1 MGKIIKILF
10 VLALIVIAAL
20 AGLIFTTDI
29 NQYKDKI
36 AQAVQTNTGRDF
48 QINGELRLAPSLVP
62 TVAVEGVSFGNA
74 PWAGPAPML
83 TVGRFEAEIALLPL
97 LKKNIQLKRLL
108 LVEPEIQLET
118 DKNGRGNWL
127 LETGPGEA
135 GPTSAGSAG
144 AVELPALA
152 INEVRIE
159 RANIRYVDG
168 QTAKITEV
176 FIEEITV
183 NSAGF
188 SDEIAITAEAAVNQ
202 VPLSLRGALGS
213 LDALLGNR
221 DYPLRLN
228 ANLAG
233 AKLDLDG
240 RLTEPLAASGVN
252 MRVLLEI
259 ERLSDL
265 NPLTGS
271 ALPGIG
277 PIRLGGT
284 VAETG
289 SGYAVKSLSARI
301 MDNELTGEAEIN
313 LSGARPA
320 LIADLAAAELDLSP
334 FQTQGREKAKATGST
349 GAPAPASETVSAK
362 KVFPSDPLPLAG
374 LKAADM
380 ALKFKTG
387 ALITRNLTINE
398 LDLTLKL
405 NNGKLQIAPLSAKV
419 AGGVLNANI
428 GLDASGG
435 NTVLWDHTVELR
447 QIDPGQLPGI
457 KEKQLLSGAKTDITS
472 KGKGS
477 GASVSAIMA
486 GLDGNLL
493 IKTGKGR
500 ITARALESDTAN
512 ALLNTLTLLN
522 PNMGRQDASALECA
536 VINFAIKDGI
546 AVADN
551 GIGIATGKMNVLGAG
566 NINLK
571 TEALDLGITPRAK
584 AGAGL
589 GAGQLAG
596 LVRLGGTLAAPR
608 ARTDTEAALT
618 AGIKAGSAV
627 AAGGWSALARGL
639 LGGDTGAAQNPCDIA
654 LGVAPLKTSPSP
666 RAEKNTPEQ
675 KTDAIK
681 EAVEGL
687 GEQLKKL
694 F

>member
-1 MGKIIKILF
+1 MGKIIKILV
-10 VLALIVIAAL
+10 VLALVVIAAL
-20 AGLIFTTDI
+20 AGLIFTTDV

-36 AQAVQTNTGRDF
+36 VQAVQANTGRDF

-62 TVAVEGVSFGNA
+62 TVAVEGVSVGNA
-74 PWAGPAPML
+74 PWAGAAPML
-83 TVGRFEAEIALLPL
+83 TVGRFEAQIALLPL
-97 LKKNIQLKRLL
+97 LKKNIQIKRLL
-108 LVEPEIQLET
+108 LVEPKIQLET
-118 DKNGRGNWL
+118 DKNGRGNWRL
-127 LETGPGEA
+127 GNGPAKTGQ
-135 GPTSAGSAG
+135 TSASSAE

-159 RANIRYVDG
+159 RASIRHVDG
-168 QTAKITEV
+168 QTAKITDI

-188 SDEIAITAEAAVNQ
+188 SDPIAISAEAAVNQ

-221 DYPLRLN
+221 DYPLKLN

-233 AKLDLDG
+233 ARLDLEG
-240 RLTEPLAASGVN
+240 RLAEPLAARGVN

-259 ERLSDL
+259 EKLSDL
-265 NPLTGS
+265 NPLAGS

-284 VAETG
+284 VAKSG

-313 LSGARPA
+313 LSGARPV

-334 FQTQGREKAKATGST
+334 FQTQEGQEKAKQTGST
-349 GAPAPASETVSAK
+349 GAPASETMSAK

-380 ALKFKTG
+380 VLQFKTG
-387 ALITRNLTINE
+387 ALITRNLTIND

-405 NNGKLQIAPLSAKV
+405 NNGKLQIAPLSARV
-419 AGGVLNANI
+419 AGGGLKANI
-428 GLDASGG
+428 GLDASSG
-435 NTVLWDHTVELR
+435 NTALWDHTVEFR
-447 QIDPGQLPGI
+447 QIEPGQLPGI
-457 KEKQLLSGAKTDITS
+457 REKQLLSGAKTDITS
-472 KGKGS
+472 KGKGF

-493 IKTGKGR
+493 IRTGKGR
-500 ITARALESDTAN
+500 ITSRTLQSDAAN
-512 ALLNTLTLLN
+512 ALLNSLTLLN
-522 PNMGRQDASALECA
+522 PSMGRQDASALECA

-571 TEALDLGITPRAK
+571 TEALDIGITPRAK
-584 AGAGL
+584 PGAGL

-639 LGGDTGAAQNPCDIA
+639 LEGDTGMAQNPCDIA
-654 LGVAPLKTSPSP
+654 LGVATLETSPSP
-666 RAEKNTPEQ
+666 QAEKNTLEQ
-675 KTDAIK
+675 GSDAVK

>member
-1 MGKIIKILF
+1 MGKIIKILV

-36 AQAVQTNTGRDF
+36 VQAVQTSTGRDF
-48 QINGELRLAPSLVP
+48 QINGELWLAPSLVP

-74 PWAGPAPML
+74 PWAGAAPML

-135 GPTSAGSAG
+135 GPTSAGSAD

-152 INEVRIE
+152 INEIRIE

-188 SDEIAITAEAAVNQ
+188 SEPIAITAEATVNQ
-202 VPLSLRGALGS
+202 VPLSLKGALGS

-221 DYPLRLN
+221 DYPLKLN

-240 RLTEPLAASGVN
+240 RLTEPLAASGVS

-265 NPLTGS
+265 NPLAGS

-277 PIRLGGT
+277 PIRLGGA
-284 VAETG
+284 VAQTG

-320 LIADLAAAELDLSP
+320 LIADLAARELDLSP
-334 FQTQGREKAKATGST
+334 FQTQGREKAKANG
-349 GAPAPASETVSAK
+349 APASETVSAK

-387 ALITRNLTINE
+387 ALITRNLTLNE

-419 AGGVLNANI
+419 AGGGLNANI

-447 QIDPGQLPGI
+447 QIEPGQLPGI
-457 KEKQLLSGAKTDITS
+457 REKQLLSGAKTDITS

-493 IKTGKGR
+493 IRTGNGR
-500 ITARALESDTAN
+500 ITARALESDAAN

-639 LGGDTGAAQNPCDIA
+639 LEGDTGAAQNPCDIA
-654 LGVAPLKTSPSP
+654 LGLAPLKTSPSP

>member
-1 MGKIIKILF
+1 MGKIIKILV

-36 AQAVQTNTGRDF
+36 VQAVQANTGRDF

-74 PWAGPAPML
+74 PWAGAAPML

-127 LETGPGEA
+127 LGTGPKEA
-135 GPTSAGSAG
+135 GPTSAGSAD

-188 SDEIAITAEAAVNQ
+188 SDEIAITAEATLNQ
-202 VPLSLRGALGS
+202 VPLSIRGALGS

-240 RLTEPLAASGVN
+240 RLAEPLAARGVN

-265 NPLTGS
+265 NPLAGS

-277 PIRLGGT
+277 PVRLGGT

-320 LIADLAAAELDLSP
+320 LIADLAAAALDLSP
-334 FQTQGREKAKATGST
+334 FQAQGRETAKATGST
-349 GAPAPASETVSAK
+349 GAPASETVSAK

-419 AGGVLNANI
+419 AGGGLNANI

-435 NTVLWDHTVELR
+435 DTVLWEHTVELR
-447 QIDPGQLPGI
+447 QIEPGQLPGI

-472 KGKGS
+472 RGKGS

-500 ITARALESDTAN
+500 ITARALESDAAN
-512 ALLNTLTLLN
+512 ALLNSLTLLN

-654 LGVAPLKTSPSP
+654 LGVSPLKTSPSP
-666 RAEKNTPEQ
+666 GAEKNTPEQ

>member
-1 MGKIIKILF
+1 MGKIIKILV

-36 AQAVQTNTGRDF
+36 VQAVQANTGRDF

-74 PWAGPAPML
+74 PWAGAAPML

-127 LETGPGEA
+127 LGTGPKEA
-135 GPTSAGSAG
+135 GPTSAGSAD

-188 SDEIAITAEAAVNQ
+188 SDEIAITAEATLNQ
-202 VPLSLRGALGS
+202 VPLSIRGALGS

-240 RLTEPLAASGVN
+240 RLAEPLAARGVN

-265 NPLTGS
+265 NPLAGS

-277 PIRLGGT
+277 PVRLGGT

-320 LIADLAAAELDLSP
+320 LIADLAAAALDLSP
-334 FQTQGREKAKATGST
+334 FQAQGRETAKATGST
-349 GAPAPASETVSAK
+349 GAPASETVSAK

-419 AGGVLNANI
+419 AGGGLNANI

-435 NTVLWDHTVELR
+435 DTVLWEHTVELR
-447 QIDPGQLPGI
+447 QIEPGQLPGI

-472 KGKGS
+472 RGKGS

-500 ITARALESDTAN
+500 ITARALESDAAN

-654 LGVAPLKTSPSP
+654 LGVSPLKTSPSP
-666 RAEKNTPEQ
+666 GAEKNTPEQ

>member
-1 MGKIIKILF
+1 MGKIIKILV

-20 AGLIFTTDI
+20 AGLIFSTDI

-36 AQAVQTNTGRDF
+36 VQAVQANTGRDF

-62 TVAVEGVSFGNA
+62 TVAVEGVSLGNA
-74 PWAGPAPML
+74 PWAGAGPML

-127 LETGPGEA
+127 LGTGPGE
-135 GPTSAGSAG
+135 GGQTSASSADT
-144 AVELPALA
+144 VELPALA

-159 RANIRYVDG
+159 RASIRYVDG

-233 AKLDLDG
+233 AKLDLEG
-240 RLTEPLAASGVN
+240 RLAEPLAARGVN

-259 ERLSDL
+259 EKLSDL
-265 NPLTGS
+265 NRIAGS

-277 PIRLGGT
+277 PIRFSGT
-284 VAETG
+284 VAESG

-301 MDNELTGEAEIN
+301 MDNVLTGEAEIN

-320 LIADLAAAELDLSP
+320 LIADLAARELDLSP
-334 FQTQGREKAKATGST
+334 FQTQGPETAKATGST
-349 GAPAPASETVSAK
+349 GAPASETVPAK

-374 LKAADM
+374 LKAADV

-387 ALITRNLTINE
+387 ALITRNLTIND
-398 LDLTLKL
+398 LDLTLEL
-405 NNGKLQIAPLSAKV
+405 NNGKLQIAPLSAKL
-419 AGGVLNANI
+419 AGGGLKANI
-428 GLDASGG
+428 GLDASSG
-435 NTVLWDHTVELR
+435 NAVLWDHTVELR
-447 QIDPGQLPGI
+447 QIEPGQLPGI
-457 KEKQLLSGAKTDITS
+457 REKQLLSGAKTDITS
-472 KGKGS
+472 RGKGS

-500 ITARALESDTAN
+500 ITARALESDAAN
-512 ALLNTLTLLN
+512 ALLNSLTFLN
-522 PNMGRQDASALECA
+522 PNMGRQDPSALECA
-536 VINFAIKDGI
+536 VINFDIKDGI

-584 AGAGL
+584 AGTGL

>member
-1 MGKIIKILF
+1 MGKIIKILV

-36 AQAVQTNTGRDF
+36 VQAVQTNTGRDF

-62 TVAVEGVSFGNA
+62 TLAVEGVSLGNA
-74 PWAGPAPML
+74 PWAGAAPML

-127 LETGPGEA
+127 LGTGPGQT
-135 GPTSAGSAG
+135 GPTSAGSAD

-159 RANIRYVDG
+159 RASIRYVDG

-188 SDEIAITAEAAVNQ
+188 SDEITITAEAAVNQ

-240 RLTEPLAASGVN
+240 RLTEPLAARGVN

-265 NPLTGS
+265 NPLAGS

-277 PIRLGGT
+277 PIRLAGT

-301 MDNELTGEAEIN
+301 MDNELTGQAEIN

-334 FQTQGREKAKATGST
+334 FQTQGRETAKAAGSS
-349 GAPAPASETVSAK
+349 GAPASETLPAK

-374 LKAADM
+374 LKAADV

-405 NNGKLQIAPLSAKV
+405 NNGKLQIAPLSAKL
-419 AGGVLNANI
+419 AGGGLNANI

-435 NTVLWDHTVELR
+435 NAVLWNHAVELR
-447 QIDPGQLPGI
+447 QIEPGQLPGI

-512 ALLNTLTLLN
+512 ALLNSLTLLN
-522 PNMGRQDASALECA
+522 PNMSRQDASALECA

-584 AGAGL
+584 AGAGFS
-589 GAGQLAG
+589 AGQLAG

-618 AGIKAGSAV
+618 TGLKAGSAV

-654 LGVAPLKTSPSP
+654 LGVTPLKTSPSP

-675 KTDAIK
+675 KTEAIK